1 MRKTASGTVLAVALG
16 VQTAWADV
24 VHVDLNPSDPKYN
37 TPQCVALRHNAQ
49 NYESIFQQSA
59 GNVAVAAVM
68 PGGSAGLV
76 AIYIRKR
83 DMFKYE
89 VEKACLTNPPKR
101 PYLDPSGTSTKD

>member
-1 MRKTASGTVLAVALG
+1 MRKTVLGTVAFILWA
-16 VQTAWADV
+16 QTAWADV
-24 VHVDLNPSDPKYN
+24 VHVDLNPADPKYK
-37 TPQCVALRHNAQ
+37 TPQCVALRQKAQ

-59 GNVAVAAVM
+59 GNVAIAAVM
-68 PGGSAGLV
+68 PGGTAGLA

-101 PYLDPSGTSTKD
+101 PYLDPSGTATKD